1 MKSLKYEVG
10 IRTRLKYKVGIRSRL
25 RNNMGIK
32 QTISLNNV
40 MKIQKMKS
48 LKY

>member
-25 RNNMGIK
+25 RNKMGIK

-40 MKIQKMKS
+40 MNIQKMKS